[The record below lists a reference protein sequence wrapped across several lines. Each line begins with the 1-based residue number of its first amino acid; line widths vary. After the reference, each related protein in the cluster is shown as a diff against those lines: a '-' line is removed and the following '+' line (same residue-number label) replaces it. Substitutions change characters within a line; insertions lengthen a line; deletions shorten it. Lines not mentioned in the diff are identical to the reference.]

1 MPTLFFTRIGYIQMP
16 VSVFVKILLTE
27 LLGPDQ

>member
-1 MPTLFFTRIGYIQMP
+1 MPTLFLTRTGYIQVP

-27 LLGPDQ
+27 LLGPEQ